1 MQQYP
6 SVYRL
11 YSQLDEWG
19 FFSEREPLDQ
29 PSLKS
34 LSMEQWWQ
42 PFPADFSP
50 PFFNLEPNEEERL
63 RPDLDVCCSC
73 SPFVILSE
81 KSVLALHDI
90 IKTSGQL
97 MPISTSVPKRL
108 FFGFYPTRP
117 VDCHDP
123 DNAFFDTF
131 AAGTLI
137 YDPALKGAALP
148 KEPIFFTIP
157 EDPAFI
163 FFTEQV
169 RQRIEEAGLNGFN
182 FSRTVPVS

>member
-1 MQQYP
+1 MKQFP
-6 SVYRL
+6 FVYRL
-11 YSQLDEWG
+11 YSQLSEWG
-19 FFSEREPLDQ
+19 FFSEQKNFDQ

-34 LSMEQWWQ
+34 LAMEQWWQ
-42 PFPADFSP
+42 PFPSDFSP
-50 PFFNLEPNEEERL
+50 PLFDLKPNEEERM
-63 RPDLDVCCSC
+63 RPELDVCCSC
-73 SPFVILSE
+73 NPFVILSE
-81 KSVLALHDI
+81 KAVLALHDI
-90 IKTSGQL
+90 LKPSGQI
-97 MPISTSVPKRL
+97 MSISTSVRGRL

-117 VDCHDP
+117 VDCYDP

-148 KEPIFFTIP
+148 EEPMFFTIP

-163 FFTEQV
+163 FFTERV
-169 RQRIEEAGLNGFN
+169 KQRIEEAGLNGFN